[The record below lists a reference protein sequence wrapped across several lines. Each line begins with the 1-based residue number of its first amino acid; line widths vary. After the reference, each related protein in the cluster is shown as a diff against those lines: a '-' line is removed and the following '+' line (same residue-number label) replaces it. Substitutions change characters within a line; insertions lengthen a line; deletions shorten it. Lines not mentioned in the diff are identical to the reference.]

1 MQNLIA
7 SLSGLEISRL
17 TDSLT
22 HIHPYTMADP
32 SPATFKPLLA
42 KLVHTPAAFTPAD
55 LHRALE
61 HLFTPDAAL
70 PEQTGAFLAAL
81 HIARVEHRPDM
92 LAAAAASLRARARA
106 VRIDAPDGAVLVDI
120 VGTGGDGHNT
130 FNVSTT
136 AAIVAAGTG
145 AVDVVKVSTPPHIAS
160 RRIRICIC
168 D

>member
-1 MQNLIA
+1 
-7 SLSGLEISRL
+7 
-17 TDSLT
+17 
-22 HIHPYTMADP
+22 MADASP